1 MNSSARWAILPLL
14 IFLGLGLL
22 FWRGLSGDPSTLPS
36 TLINKPVPAFSLPSV
51 AGLNVP
57 GLADPDLRQGEITIV
72 NIWASWCGPCRQ
84 EHPVLMDL
92 AERSDIRLVG
102 INNKDDPDNA
112 ARFISAL
119 GMPYSAVGADTTG
132 RVSIDWGG
140 YGVPETFVVDG
151 TGIIRYKHVGPLSPS
166 DIAGK
171 FGASIEAAK
180 KPLSQN

>member
-1 MNSSARWAILPLL
+1 MNSSARWAVLPLI

-22 FWRGLSGDPSTLPS
+22 FWRGLSGNPSTLPS
-36 TLINKPVPAFSLPSV
+36 TLIDKPVPAFSLPPV
-51 AGLNVP
+51 AELSVP
-57 GLADPDLRQGEITIV
+57 GLADPDLRRGEVSIV

-92 AERSDIRLVG
+92 ATRSDINVVG
-102 INNKDDPDNA
+102 INNKDDGGNA
-112 ARFISAL
+112 ARFIGAL

-132 RVSIDWGG
+132 RITIDWGG

-151 TGIIRYKHVGPLSPS
+151 TGVIRHKHVGPLSPA

-171 FGASIEAAK
+171 FGAAIEAAK
-180 KPLSQN
+180 KPLPQN